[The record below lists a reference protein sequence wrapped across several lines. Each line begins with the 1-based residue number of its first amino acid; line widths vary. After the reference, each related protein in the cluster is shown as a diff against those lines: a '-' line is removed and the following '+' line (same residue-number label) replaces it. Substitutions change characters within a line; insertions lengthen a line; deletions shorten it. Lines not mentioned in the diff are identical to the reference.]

1 MKALSLLTVVAL
13 FSAVFAGCV
22 NEENKKIEIA
32 TGKTTDSGQPQG
44 LSLNFKN
51 PVIIDSTGYV
61 MYPLAINKA
70 TSRADYSKLISG
82 SAGRQV
88 FWNIV
93 FYDMIAKTYHLI
105 DDKRKMVITSYSPY
119 DVSSY
124 TNEGVMN
131 INKKDDHIFYSVIVD
146 DYNKDGNLDLED
158 PTYLFISDKK
168 GNNFKQISPNNVN
181 VSNWTVVKSSGKV
194 LINIVSDNNTDKKFD
209 EDDDSAPYIYDL
221 KAGGIAQPILSKD
234 FTDATIKLFEKHWQ
248 IKSNKN

>member
-1 MKALSLLTVVAL
+1 MKASSLLTVVAL
-13 FSAVFAGCV
+13 FSVVFTGCGS
-22 NEENKKIEIA
+22 EENKKIEITSA
-32 TGKTTDSGQPQG
+32 KTGSGQPQG

-70 TSRADYSKLISG
+70 TSRADYSKLISS

-105 DDKRKMVITSYSPY
+105 DDKRKMVITSYSSY
-119 DVSSY
+119 DGSTY
-124 TNEGVMN
+124 TNEGFMN
-131 INKKDDHIFYSVIVD
+131 INKKDDHIFYSVIID

-168 GNNFKQISPNNVN
+168 GNNFKQVSPNNVN

-194 LINIVSDNNTDKKFD
+194 LINIVSDSNNNKKFD

-221 KAGGIAQPILSKD
+221 KAGGIAQPVLSKD
-234 FTDATIKLFEKHWQ
+234 FTEATIKLFEKHWQ